1 MNKKGLIILVSI
13 FVLSACQLNTP
24 SHTPTPSPTKT
35 AISTSILT
43 SVPTNTSTPEPA
55 TTATLTPVP
64 TCKMEV
70 IATEDFKDWAIVS
83 TDDSVTRT
91 TEIDN
96 GDSVAKVV
104 QSYGYFDLMKYG
116 SIQKNGTYLISLYV
130 KRDNL
135 DYLNFE
141 FFDESRTGFYGP
153 YNTVFLSSV
162 QPINISKTEY
172 TRILESFSVT
182 NAPIKIRFGIGA
194 NGRSTLWLKDLQIC
208 LVE

>member
-1 MNKKGLIILVSI
+1 
-13 FVLSACQLNTP
+13 
-24 SHTPTPSPTKT
+24 
-35 AISTSILT
+35 
-43 SVPTNTSTPEPA
+43 
-55 TTATLTPVP
+55 
-64 TCKMEV
+64 MEV
-70 IATEDFKDWAIVS
+70 IASKDFKDWAVIS
-83 TDDSVTRT
+83 TDNSVTRT

-104 QSYGYFDLMKYG
+104 QSYGYFELTEYG
-116 SIQKNGTYLISLYV
+116 SILKNGTYLISLYV

-135 DYLNFE
+135 GYLNFQ

-182 NAPIKIRFGIGA
+182 NAPIMIRFGIGA